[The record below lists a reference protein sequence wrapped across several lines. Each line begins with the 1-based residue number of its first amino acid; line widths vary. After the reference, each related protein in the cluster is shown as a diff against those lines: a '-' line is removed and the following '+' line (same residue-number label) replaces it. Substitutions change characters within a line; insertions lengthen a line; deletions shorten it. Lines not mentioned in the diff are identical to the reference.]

1 MSVVFHIKLTANRTI
16 CIDKSWFL
24 LTDLVSNSL
33 EHFSSNH
40 TIDLSNGRTIIVGIF
55 IVTLITGRI
64 DFNLKIKLTKYN
76 WILSTPILAIFPG
89 NYRKTCTFQNVPEFR
104 RFRLVT
110 LVVIWCIFSMYF
122 LPFLDDWNHT
132 WKIHQIFSNTSNNLL
147 ENQPFW
153 LEVISR
159 TFLIFGVFFLI
170 WYIVYI
176 HVVYHSTR

>member
-1 MSVVFHIKLTANRTI
+1 MSAVFHIKLTANRTI

-76 WILSTPILAIFPG
+76 
-89 NYRKTCTFQNVPEFR
+89 
-104 RFRLVT
+104 
-110 LVVIWCIFSMYF
+110 
-122 LPFLDDWNHT
+122 
-132 WKIHQIFSNTSNNLL
+132 
-147 ENQPFW
+147 
-153 LEVISR
+153 
-159 TFLIFGVFFLI
+159 
-170 WYIVYI
+170 
-176 HVVYHSTR
+176 